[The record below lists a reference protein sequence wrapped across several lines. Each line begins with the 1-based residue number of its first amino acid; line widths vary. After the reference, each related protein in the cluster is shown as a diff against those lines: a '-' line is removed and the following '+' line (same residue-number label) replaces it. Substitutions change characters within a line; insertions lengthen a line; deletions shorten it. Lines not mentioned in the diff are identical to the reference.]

1 MRLLRGLFLFAF
13 IFTCSSSYGQ
23 EDLFA
28 QLDDS
33 QEEVPFDLLPERM
46 LFTQRLLWGE
56 KGLMRLTGLSDLDEE
71 HRMRELKL
79 RKTML
84 NVHQVIGYATLAG
97 MVAQG
102 IIGGQLYNGDYSL
115 YDTHE
120 TLGGI
125 ATATYFTGAA
135 LSLFAPPPLISSK
148 EIGVSG
154 ARAHKWL
161 GKCAPVGYD
170 CHSVLQTARYCA
182 SPRFTLYGLSSLCEA
197 TVAYTTPTV
206 MNIVYILVRSFYVR
220 Q

>member
-1 MRLLRGLFLFAF
+1 MRLLRRLFLFAF
-13 IFTCSSSYGQ
+13 IFTCSISYGQ

-56 KGLMRLTGLSDLDEE
+56 KGLMRVTGLSDLDEE
-71 HRMRELKL
+71 HRMKELKL

-125 ATATYFTGAA
+125 VTATYFTGAA

-148 EIGVSG
+148 EIGLSG

-161 GKCAPVGYD
+161 A
-170 CHSVLQTARYCA
+170 SVHLSAMIATQYYKERDKALHRASAYTAFGAYA
-182 SPRFTLYGLSSLCEA
+182 AA
-197 TVAYTTPTV
+197 TVV
-206 MNIVYILVRSFYVR
+206 IRFK

>member
-13 IFTCSSSYGQ
+13 IFTCSISYGQ

-71 HRMRELKL
+71 HRMKELKL

-125 ATATYFTGAA
+125 VTATYFTGAA

-148 EIGVSG
+148 EIGLSG

-161 GKCAPVGYD
+161 A
-170 CHSVLQTARYCA
+170 SVHLSAMIATQYYKERDKSLHRASAYTAFGAYA
-182 SPRFTLYGLSSLCEA
+182 AA
-197 TVAYTTPTV
+197 TVV
-206 MNIVYILVRSFYVR
+206 IRFK

>member
-1 MRLLRGLFLFAF
+1 MRLLRGLFLFVF
-13 IFTCSSSYGQ
+13 IFICLISYGQ

-71 HRMRELKL
+71 HRMKELKL

-125 ATATYFTGAA
+125 VTATYFTGAA

-148 EIGVSG
+148 EIGLSG

-161 GKCAPVGYD
+161 A
-170 CHSVLQTARYCA
+170 SVHLSAMIATQYYKERDKSLHRASAYTAFGAYA
-182 SPRFTLYGLSSLCEA
+182 AA
-197 TVAYTTPTV
+197 TVV
-206 MNIVYILVRSFYVR
+206 IRFK

>member
-13 IFTCSSSYGQ
+13 IFTCSISYGQ

-71 HRMRELKL
+71 HRMKELKL

-102 IIGGQLYNGDYSL
+102 IIGGQLYKGDYSL

-125 ATATYFTGAA
+125 VTATYFTGAA

-148 EIGVSG
+148 EIGLSG

-161 GKCAPVGYD
+161 A
-170 CHSVLQTARYCA
+170 SVHLSAMIATQYYKERDKSLHRASAYTAFGAYA
-182 SPRFTLYGLSSLCEA
+182 AA
-197 TVAYTTPTV
+197 TVV
-206 MNIVYILVRSFYVR
+206 IRFK